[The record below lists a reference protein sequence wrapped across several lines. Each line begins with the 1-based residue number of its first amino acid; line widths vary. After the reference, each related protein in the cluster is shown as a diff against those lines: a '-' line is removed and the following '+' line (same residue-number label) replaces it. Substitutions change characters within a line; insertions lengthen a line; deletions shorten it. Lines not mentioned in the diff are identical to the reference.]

1 MIAALAL
8 YALALYGLLGACVAL
23 LFVCIGVTR
32 VLPQPATVSIPARVL
47 LFPGA
52 VALWPVVV
60 RRWQQSA
67 RGEARA

>member
-8 YALALYGLLGACVAL
+8 YALALYGLLGVCVAL
-23 LFVCIGVTR
+23 LFVCAGVTR

-52 VALWPVVV
+52 VALWPVVA
-60 RRWQQSA
+60 RRWLQSA